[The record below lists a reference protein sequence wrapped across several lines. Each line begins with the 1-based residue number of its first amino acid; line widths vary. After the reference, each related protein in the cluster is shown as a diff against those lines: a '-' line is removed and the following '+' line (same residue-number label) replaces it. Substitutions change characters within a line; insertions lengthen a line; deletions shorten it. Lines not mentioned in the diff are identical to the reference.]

1 MGDHVVHVELNRP
14 EKLNTYSKDM
24 WREIREC
31 FVTISQDPS
40 CRAIVLS
47 GSGRLFSAGLDMSAM
62 TEFAPKEDEETDV
75 ARTALGIRATGK
87 AWQASFNAIEEVEQT
102 LRALQV
108 SASNSRRSG
117 SVGSLFW
124 PACTVPALGQ
134 LWR

>member
-87 AWQASFNAIEEVEQT
+87 AWQASFNAIEEVE
-102 LRALQV
+102 R
-108 SASNSRRSG
+108 SARTAG
-117 SVGSLFW
+117 VDVG
-124 PACTVPALGQ
+124 V
-134 LWR
+134 